1 MLPKHNR
8 CCGLGVQL
16 RRPAHHLCTCTT
28 AQGILQLQPFLQQLA
43 PDEVI
48 TAPDSITTITHH
60 LAGTVHICKLRA
72 SSVCLFVHVC
82 VSAVYQFLISQKT
95 LGLTD
100 IAKATI
106 TEKSVRLN
114 YVHGIWYQVRGS

>member
-1 MLPKHNR
+1 M
-8 CCGLGVQL
+8 
-16 RRPAHHLCTCTT
+16 
-28 AQGILQLQPFLQQLA
+28 
-43 PDEVI
+43 
-48 TAPDSITTITHH
+48 
-60 LAGTVHICKLRA
+60 
-72 SSVCLFVHVC
+72 CLFVHVC